1 MALVQFLA
9 WELLYATGVAKKKKK
24 KKKKTPNKKPPKK
37 KNKHTHT
44 TLNIGKKISG
54 CSIKVALDIYRLKVI
69 KNLLSMHSFSES
81 F

>member
-9 WELLYATGVAKKKKK
+9 WELLYVTGAAKKKKK
-24 KKKKTPNKKPPKK
+24 KSPKQKPPQQ

-54 CSIKVALDIYRLKVI
+54 SSIKVALDIYRLKVI